1 MFGKLLELLF
11 DGFSWAVGEVTKFE
25 AHHWTICFAI
35 LLTVGFLCMRGL
47 GVRGAR

>member
-1 MFGKLLELLF
+1 MFFTLLEMLC
-11 DGFSWAVGEVTKFE
+11 DGFSWTANEVTKFKM
-25 AHHWTICFAI
+25 HHWTICFAL